1 MKLVKKNR
9 SVLSVLKTF
18 NLKLRKAILKVVDTE
33 VITTLG
39 ECGLNTLNNDIKINE
54 VTYENTPV
62 RDSPE
67 KANEEWV
74 EGESY
79 FVPSSES
86 DEIETGSS
94 QLFGNVAGKY
104 LSPYVHRIGELEEVN
119 PHLRGGRVENHLGKT
134 PPVHPTE
141 IRTSISPS
149 SAAELNTTSAL
160 ANYATECFFYV
171 FQINELSHVTI
182 PVMLLPDDFRA
193 YSKLKVDNHLFNKEN
208 MPSHFKVKEYC
219 PLVFRN
225 LRERFGIDD
234 LDYKESMTRS
244 QPVLVDSPGKSGAK
258 FYQSYDRLFIVKTL
272 TSEEV
277 ERMHSFLKHYH
288 PYIVERHGKT
298 LLPQYLGMYRLTV
311 DGVEHYM
318 VAMRNVFSNHLRTHR
333 KFDLKGSTVDRE
345 ASDKEREKDL
355 PTLKDNDFVKEGM
368 KIYIGDD
375 AKEKLIETLTADV
388 EFLTKLHLMDYSL
401 LLGVHDCTRA
411 EQENSEQIEQ
421 EDEDNGVDD
430 DDDSE
435 TGSGVDI
442 RQGAGDRWCMLGSMT
457 TPPDSPHAALMRETS
472 LQYETGIVP
481 ELDIYAIPSS
491 ENAPW
496 KEIYFLAII
505 DVLTHYGVRKQA
517 AKAAKTV
524 KYGANVD
531 GISTC
536 DPEQY
541 GKRFIEFLSKAIE

>member
-1 MKLVKKNR
+1 MSVTSQVQGGLSKLKKKHFRVKHQKVKLFRANEPL
-9 SVLSVLKTF
+9 LSVF
-18 NLKLRKAILKVVDTE
+18 MW
-33 VITTLG
+33 G
-39 ECGLNTLNNDIKINE
+39 
-54 VTYENTPV
+54 
-62 RDSPE
+62 
-67 KANEEWV
+67 
-74 EGESY
+74 
-79 FVPSSES
+79 
-86 DEIETGSS
+86 
-94 QLFGNVAGKY
+94 
-104 LSPYVHRIGELEEVN
+104 VN
-119 PHLRGGRVENHLGKT
+119 HT
-134 PPVHPTE
+134 
-141 IRTSISPS
+141 
-149 SAAELNTTSAL
+149 
-160 ANYATECFFYV
+160 
-171 FQINELSHVTI
+171 INELSHVTI

-411 EQENSEQIEQ
+411 EQENSERIEQ
-421 EDEDNGVDD
+421 EDEDNNGVDD

-442 RQGAGDRWCMLGSMT
+442 RQGVGDRWCMQGSMT

>member
-1 MKLVKKNR
+1 MSATMSVVQGGLSKWKKKHFRVKHQKVKLFRANEPI
-9 SVLSVLKTF
+9 LSVF
-18 NLKLRKAILKVVDTE
+18 MW
-33 VITTLG
+33 G
-39 ECGLNTLNNDIKINE
+39 
-54 VTYENTPV
+54 
-62 RDSPE
+62 
-67 KANEEWV
+67 
-74 EGESY
+74 
-79 FVPSSES
+79 
-86 DEIETGSS
+86 
-94 QLFGNVAGKY
+94 
-104 LSPYVHRIGELEEVN
+104 VN
-119 PHLRGGRVENHLGKT
+119 HT
-134 PPVHPTE
+134 
-141 IRTSISPS
+141 
-149 SAAELNTTSAL
+149 
-160 ANYATECFFYV
+160 
-171 FQINELSHVTI
+171 INELSHVTI

-208 MPSHFKVKEYC
+208 MPSHFKIKEYC

-234 LDYKESMTRS
+234 QDFKESLTRS
-244 QPVLVDSPGKSGAK
+244 QPVVMDNPGKSGAK
-258 FYQSYDRLFIVKTL
+258 FYLSYDRLFVIKTL

-318 VAMRNVFSNHLRTHR
+318 VAMRNVFSNHLATHR

-345 ASDKEREKDL
+345 ASDREREKDL
-355 PTLKDNDFVKEGM
+355 PTFKDNDFVKEGT
-368 KIYIGDD
+368 KIYIGEE
-375 AKEKLIETLTADV
+375 AKDKLLETLTADV
-388 EFLTKLHLMDYSL
+388 DFLTRLHLMDYSL
-401 LLGVHDCTRA
+401 LLGIHDCARA
-411 EQENSEQIEQ
+411 EAEGYEMDDIEGGG
-421 EDEDNGVDD
+421 DE

-435 TGSGVDI
+435 GGGGW
-442 RQGAGDRWCMLGSMT
+442 QGA
-457 TPPDSPHAALMRETS
+457 TPPDSPHQLYRESS

-491 ENAPW
+491 ENAPV

-505 DVLTHYGVRKQA
+505 DVLTHYGVKKQA

-524 KYGANVD
+524 KYGSNVD

-536 DPEQY
+536 DPDQY

>member
-1 MKLVKKNR
+1 MSQMQGGLSKLKKKHIRVKHQKVKLFRANEPI
-9 SVLSVLKTF
+9 LSVF
-18 NLKLRKAILKVVDTE
+18 MW
-33 VITTLG
+33 G
-39 ECGLNTLNNDIKINE
+39 
-54 VTYENTPV
+54 
-62 RDSPE
+62 
-67 KANEEWV
+67 
-74 EGESY
+74 
-79 FVPSSES
+79 
-86 DEIETGSS
+86 
-94 QLFGNVAGKY
+94 
-104 LSPYVHRIGELEEVN
+104 VN
-119 PHLRGGRVENHLGKT
+119 HT
-134 PPVHPTE
+134 
-141 IRTSISPS
+141 
-149 SAAELNTTSAL
+149 
-160 ANYATECFFYV
+160 
-171 FQINELSHVTI
+171 INELSHVTI

-208 MPSHFKVKEYC
+208 MPSHFKIKEYC

-234 LDYKESMTRS
+234 IDYKESMTRS
-244 QPVLVDSPGKSGAK
+244 QPVLVESPGKSGAN
-258 FYQSYDRLFIVKTL
+258 FYQSYDRLFIIKTL

-318 VAMRNVFSNHLRTHR
+318 VAMRNVFSNHLKTHK

-345 ASDKEREKDL
+345 ASDREKEKDL
-355 PTLKDNDFVKEGM
+355 PTFKDNDFVKEGT

-375 AKEKLIETLTADV
+375 AKEKLLETLTADV

-401 LLGVHDCTRA
+401 LLGIHDCARA
-411 EQENSEQIEQ
+411 EAEGEEM
-421 EDEDNGVDD
+421 EDMGDLDDDED
-430 DDDSE
+430 SE
-435 TGSGVDI
+435 GGGP
-442 RQGAGDRWCMLGSMT
+442 GAGERLPWGQ
-457 TPPDSPHAALMRETS
+457 TPPDSPHQLMRETS
-472 LQYETGIVP
+472 LQYDGGIVP

-491 ENAPW
+491 ESAPV
-496 KEIYFLAII
+496 KEIYFLALI
-505 DVLTHYGVRKQA
+505 DVLTHYGVKKQA

-524 KYGANVD
+524 KYGSNVD